1 MNLADALNREFS
13 NWSENVITVNSPSKN
28 SPKSP
33 LRKLAGW
40 CISHPMAAVGVY
52 VCAVSLFFL
61 MFPEVDFWASGLF
74 YSEASGFW
82 AQNEPFLRDVR
93 HLGPFL
99 VRVTAI
105 TCVAVLVLKLLVPGR
120 PPLMPL
126 RQPLFLLTTLILGP
140 GVLVNTILKDNWGR
154 PRPRYVEE
162 FGGDL
167 PYQPVWKITDYCDR
181 NCSFVSGEASAAIW
195 LTSVVFLVPATWRK
209 AVLIFVLPL
218 CLILS
223 VNRIA
228 FGGHFFSDTLISWG
242 VTLLLIL
249 FVYHLLYQ
257 RVPPLVSDRKLDE
270 WFTIKGRRLQRKGQR
285 LALRVRLLLRGLARK
300 FSEH

>member
-1 MNLADALNREFS
+1 MKQTGPFNN
-13 NWSENVITVNSPSKN
+13 I
-28 SPKSP
+28 PKSWP
-33 LRKLAGW
+33 RKLGGW
-40 CISHPMAAVGVY
+40 CISHPMAAVGIYICV
-52 VCAVSLFFL
+52 VSLFFL
-61 MFPEVDFWASGLF
+61 VFPGVDFWASGLF
-74 YSEASGFW
+74 YSAVAGFW

-99 VRVTAI
+99 VRVIAI

-120 PPLMPL
+120 PPIMPL
-126 RQPLFLLTTLILGP
+126 RMPVFLLSTLILGP
-140 GVLVNTILKDNWGR
+140 GVLVNAILKDNWGR

-167 PYQPVWKITDYCDR
+167 PYQPVWKITDYCER
-181 NCSFVSGEASAAIW
+181 NCSFTSGEASAAIW
-195 LTSVVFLVPATWRK
+195 LTSIAFLVPPSWRK
-209 AVLIFVLPL
+209 AVLMFVLPL

-223 VNRIA
+223 VNRVA

-249 FVYHLLYQ
+249 GVYHLLYQ

-270 WFTIKGRRLQRKGQR
+270 WFTVKGRRLQRGVHR
-285 LALRVRLLLRGLARK
+285 LVLRLKLSLRGLARK
-300 FSEH
+300 FSER